1 MGLNS
6 LFYKY
11 LGIVMAT
18 TKIFIKDYDPLLLK
32 KKFVKLDEY
41 FRNKEISVELVSPDG
56 LFLIESNNLWKLK
69 PIDKEIVAHNFEGFD
84 LLFDA
89 SYFERELT
97 LSQIPYD
104 HVNIDVVKMHYGQE
118 GSGKKS
124 FLRLVVEGL
133 YENDNNN
140 YKIGENNSYHLKTF
154 EKYLNFTPT
163 NFYFLA
169 SESFDNVLVKKE
181 LNVFLSMLK

>member
-1 MGLNS
+1 
-6 LFYKY
+6 
-11 LGIVMAT
+11 MAT

-32 KKFVKLDEY
+32 KKFVKLDNY
-41 FRNKEISVELVSPDG
+41 FRNKEITVELVSPEG
-56 LFLIESNNLWKLK
+56 LFVIENHKVFKLK
-69 PIDKEIVAHNFEGFD
+69 PIDKEIVTHNFEGFE

-89 SYFERELT
+89 SYFERELI
-97 LSQIPYD
+97 LSHIPYE
-104 HVNIDVVKMHYGQE
+104 HVNIDVVKFYYGQE
-118 GSGKKS
+118 TLGKKS

-133 YENDNNN
+133 YDSN
-140 YKIGENNSYHLKTF
+140 KFGENISHND
-154 EKYLNFTPT
+154 KYLNFTPT